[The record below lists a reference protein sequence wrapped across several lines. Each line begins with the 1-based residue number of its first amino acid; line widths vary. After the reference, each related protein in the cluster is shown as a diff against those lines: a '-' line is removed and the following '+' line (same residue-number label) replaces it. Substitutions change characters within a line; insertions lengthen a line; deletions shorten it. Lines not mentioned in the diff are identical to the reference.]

1 MKMKKEISMIV
12 INIQDEM
19 IEEAQEGIS
28 IIKMIIMIDMIIKN
42 NLRTEKINTAVII
55 LEKENILKIH
65 IPQKIKII
73 SKKEILM
80 KEINMITK

>member
-12 INIQDEM
+12 INIKDEM

-42 NLRTEKINTAVII
+42 NLRTEKINIAVII

-65 IPQKIKII
+65 IVQKIKVIT
-73 SKKEILM
+73 KKEILM

>member
-12 INIQDEM
+12 INIQDVM

-42 NLRTEKINTAVII
+42 NLRTEKINIAVII

-65 IPQKIKII
+65 IVQKIKVIT
-73 SKKEILM
+73 KKEILM

>member
-12 INIQDEM
+12 INIKDEM

-42 NLRTEKINTAVII
+42 NLRTEKINIAVII

>member
-1 MKMKKEISMIV
+1 MIV

-28 IIKMIIMIDMIIKN
+28 IIKMIIMIDMIIIN
-42 NLRTEKINTAVII
+42 NIHIEKIKIAVII

-65 IPQKIKII
+65 ILQKIKII
-73 SKKEILM
+73 TKKEILI